1 MNLGI
6 KDQVILITG
15 TGDLRGVRQDV
26 KPNNVRTGMT
36 APGVIALGIPCSAS
50 SADELRSV
58 GVFYQASAILID
70 AFVRAVAFATSGP
83 DDVDMNEIL
92 FRLATCDL

>member
-1 MNLGI
+1 
-6 KDQVILITG
+6 
-15 TGDLRGVRQDV
+15 
-26 KPNNVRTGMT
+26 
-36 APGVIALGIPCSAS
+36 
-50 SADELRSV
+50 
-58 GVFYQASAILID
+58 VFYQASAILID